1 MQALGNSIPPFFV
14 FPKKYKDFFVH
25 VGPPG
30 SVGSSNGSGW
40 MQEKDFFLFLE
51 HFAKHTKVSPERKVL
66 LLLGN
71 HSSHISVKAVNY
83 CKANG
88 IVLLSLPPHCSHKL
102 QPLDRSVYGP
112 LKKAV
117 NSAGD
122 AWMRMNPVKTM
133 TIYDVPSLM
142 RTALPTAASPSNIQA
157 GFRCTG
163 IWPFNPNIF
172 QDHDFAPSQVTDRP
186 DPASMAS
193 VVFHQDSLATTAAS
207 TLLEMSSAPTAA
219 SNLPQTSSAA
229 SSSAPAEPFTKVS
242 SPSTV
247 RPFPKAGPRNT
258 TGREKEKVRH
268 LYRYTSQAGLGGRR
282 K

>member
-1 MQALGNSIPPFFV
+1 
-14 FPKKYKDFFVH
+14 
-25 VGPPG
+25 
-30 SVGSSNGSGW
+30 
-40 MQEKDFFLFLE
+40 MQENDFLLFLE
-51 HFAKHTKVSPERKVL
+51 HFAKHTKVSPEKKVL
-66 LLLGN
+66 LLLDN

-112 LKKAV
+112 LTKAV

-122 AWMRMNPVKTM
+122 AWMRMNSAKTM

-163 IWPFNPNIF
+163 IWPFNPDIF
-172 QDHDFAPSQVTDRP
+172 QDHDFAPSQVTDRL

-193 VVFHQDSLATTAAS
+193 VVSQQDSLATTAAS
-207 TLLEMSSAPTAA
+207 TLLQMSSAATEASTLSQVSSAATEASTQPQVSSAATEASTLPQVSSGATEASTLSQVSSAATAA

-229 SSSAPAEPFTKVS
+229 SSPAPAEP
-242 SPSTV
+242 
-247 RPFPKAGPRNT
+247 
-258 TGREKEKVRH
+258 
-268 LYRYTSQAGLGGRR
+268 
-282 K
+282 